1 MTNGKK
7 ELEASSCQ
15 KDAVDVLVVAGRVLG
30 GGGHLEGAQ
39 EARDERLQLV
49 HVLLLRL
56 HHPEHKADSQT
67 EIISFQ
73 PANIEPEIK
82 LYWEASET

>member
-56 HHPEHKADSQT
+56 HHAKHQAVRRKREERVK
-67 EIISFQ
+67 FV
-73 PANIEPEIK
+73 
-82 LYWEASET
+82 